1 MKTLLPIL
9 FATLALSA
17 STFGQSMGGT
27 VAHLETKCPS
37 TQVIAGDSY
46 VVSVRSIP
54 PWNKQE
60 AAAAKY
66 LWTVSDGTI
75 ESGQGTPKITVRTST
90 STTFVT
96 TSVEVGGLS
105 YKPGLTSCSVDV
117 VPRPEARLTDE
128 FPYTNFEYLQKKMDD
143 LMIELTSDPT
153 ARGYVFMYAESG
165 VQRRRIDAAIKR
177 QMVLRK
183 FDPDRVLVVSGPF
196 RKVAAIQFW
205 FVPAGAKKP
214 GLSLETS

>member
-27 VAHLETKCPS
+27 VAHLQTTCPS
-37 TQVIAGDSY
+37 TPIIAGDSY
-46 VVSVRSIP
+46 VVYVRSIP
-54 PWNKQE
+54 AWNKQE

-75 ESGQGTPKITVRTST
+75 ESGQGTPKITVRTSA
-90 STTFVT
+90 STIFVT
-96 TSVEVGGLS
+96 ASVEVGGLS

-128 FPYTNFEYLQKKMDD
+128 FPYTNFEYLQTKMDA
-143 LMIELTSDPT
+143 LMTLLQNDPT
-153 ARGYVFMYAESG
+153 ANGYVFIYAESG

-177 QMVLRK
+177 QMALRK
-183 FDPDRVLVVSGPF
+183 FDPERVLVVAGPF

-214 GLSLETS
+214 GLSSGTN